1 MPEGLRTSTAPTR
14 AYELVHDIGGSEQA
28 RFAVL
33 VDWSD
38 IRVADR
44 VAFEESR
51 KELFELR
58 QRHVKGFV
66 ANRLLRSLGDWT
78 KYLVVQL
85 YISWNALPQ
94 FTAEFIPELQAFG
107 RAHQAGDYTDTP
119 NQRDTY
125 EILRNI

>member
-66 ANRLLRSLGDWT
+66 ANRLLRSLGD
-78 KYLVVQL
+78 LDQVPGGSALHQL
-85 YISWNALPQ
+85 ERPTTIHRRIHP
-94 FTAEFIPELQAFG
+94 
-107 RAHQAGDYTDTP
+107 
-119 NQRDTY
+119 
-125 EILRNI
+125 